1 MTDYGMERSEFA
13 NYIWEQKYKAPQDAN
28 IDDSFKRVAKVLSEG
43 DSDFES
49 SLYEEL
55 SSGRFVPAGRIFA
68 GAGVPGKYTL
78 FNCFVS
84 STIEDSMEGI
94 FNVVKEAA
102 ITQKY
107 GGGIGFDFSTIR
119 PAQSKINDSTAPAS
133 GPLSFMRVFDTMCST
148 VMSGNSRRG
157 AMMGILNVDHPD
169 ILDFIKI
176 KGANSV
182 IDKVEDTNTRREL
195 YSNFGNL
202 RNFNISVGITD
213 TFMEAVRKD
222 QFWDLQFDGVVYNTI
237 AARVLWDQILNQT
250 YNYSEPGIF
259 FVDTANR
266 LNNLSYCEKIAA
278 TNPSMPAGTLVHT
291 NLGIFA
297 IDKLEGKSF
306 KVKSMDGTWVPANCF
321 LSSESADLIEIT
333 FGPNRTI
340 RCTKEHKWPVLLN
353 GSYVRVSAD
362 KLNIGDLIPT
372 NRNESLE
379 LSNRVDLSYTDG
391 LITGIVFGNGYYNI
405 RKDDGRAYLGISFNQ
420 EDLELQELAA
430 QYFSVNKTQQHDELT
445 LHVTKDKV
453 VRSFLEKV
461 GLTLGSKE
469 QLPTTLWES
478 NDNFIKGF
486 IDGLFSTDGCV
497 YKDDIVLT
505 NKNKNVM
512 VEVAKLLA
520 FHGVLSTIREGV
532 THLNGK
538 AFNRYD
544 LTISKNSAKRFAT
557 VFKLTSIR
565 KGKKL
570 KELINTHCRKHINA
584 DHLVV
589 KEIKYLTNKERVWD
603 ISVDYYQHVFPTEW
617 GYTGNCGEQGLPSN
631 GNCNLGA
638 INLSRFVTN
647 PFTTDARFD
656 EVLLQKTVQIAV
668 RALDN
673 VIDVT
678 QYPIPEQEKEGK
690 NKRRIGLGFMGL
702 ATVFQM
708 LGCTY
713 GDSNSIAHTNFIM
726 KRIANYAYAES
737 ANIAKEKGA
746 FPLYDREAIL
756 KAPFVNNKLTKNV
769 RDDISKYGLRNGVIL
784 TVAPTGTTALAFGD
798 NCTSGIEP
806 AFALSYSRNVR
817 IGGGDEYKSYDI
829 EDYGVRLFKHLY
841 PGLEIPK
848 HVKDSVTENL
858 TITNHLD
865 ILENVQYWIDASV
878 SKTIN
883 VPQSYSFEDFKSV
896 YESAYDRNCKGCT
909 TYRPSDVRGSI
920 LSTAPAENK
929 KETAVVPIVAVDK
942 RPSVLDSKTY
952 YIPAWPD
959 DNCSRYVTI
968 ADLEDGR
975 PWEIFIAT
983 KATTSSA
990 ETMALARIISAL
1002 MRRTDDVSYIA
1013 DVLSEVHSPTG
1024 GSWIDGKYIPSLPA
1038 AYGAILKRHIEK
1050 KHDIFVNKEKKTVA
1064 VKGKLCNHCGEYSL
1078 ISQDGCNQCLNCG
1091 YSKCG

>member
-1 MTDYGMERSEFA
+1 VTDYGMERSEFA
-13 NYIWEQKYKAPQDAN
+13 NYIWEQKYKAPQDAT

-55 SSGRFVPAGRIFA
+55 ASGRFVPAGRIFA

-119 PAQSKINDSTAPAS
+119 PAKSKIHDSTAPAS

-157 AMMGILNVDHPD
+157 AMMGILNVSHPD

-176 KGANSV
+176 KGSNSV

-213 TFMEAVRKD
+213 TFIEAVRKD

-250 YNYSEPGIF
+250 YKYSEPGIF
-259 FVDTANR
+259 FVDTVNK
-266 LNNLSYCEKIAA
+266 LNNLSYTEKIAT
-278 TNPSMPAGTLVHT
+278 TNP
-291 NLGIFA
+291 
-297 IDKLEGKSF
+297 
-306 KVKSMDGTWVPANCF
+306 
-321 LSSESADLIEIT
+321 
-333 FGPNRTI
+333 
-340 RCTKEHKWPVLLN
+340 
-353 GSYVRVSAD
+353 
-362 KLNIGDLIPT
+362 
-372 NRNESLE
+372 
-379 LSNRVDLSYTDG
+379 
-391 LITGIVFGNGYYNI
+391 
-405 RKDDGRAYLGISFNQ
+405 
-420 EDLELQELAA
+420 
-430 QYFSVNKTQQHDELT
+430 
-445 LHVTKDKV
+445 
-453 VRSFLEKV
+453 
-461 GLTLGSKE
+461 
-469 QLPTTLWES
+469 
-478 NDNFIKGF
+478 
-486 IDGLFSTDGCV
+486 
-497 YKDDIVLT
+497 
-505 NKNKNVM
+505 
-512 VEVAKLLA
+512 
-520 FHGVLSTIREGV
+520 
-532 THLNGK
+532 
-538 AFNRYD
+538 
-544 LTISKNSAKRFAT
+544 
-557 VFKLTSIR
+557 
-565 KGKKL
+565 
-570 KELINTHCRKHINA
+570 
-584 DHLVV
+584 
-589 KEIKYLTNKERVWD
+589 
-603 ISVDYYQHVFPTEW
+603 
-617 GYTGNCGEQGLPSN
+617 CGEQGLPSN

-656 EVLLQKTVQIAV
+656 EVLLQKTVKIAV

-690 NKRRIGLGFMGL
+690 NKRRIGLGIMGL

-713 GDSNSIAHTNFIM
+713 GDSDSSAHTNFIM

-756 KAPFVNNKLTKNV
+756 KAPFVRNKLTTNV

-848 HVKDSVTENL
+848 HVMDSVTEHL
-858 TITNHLD
+858 TITDHLD

-896 YESAYDRNCKGCT
+896 YESAYDRKCKGCT

-929 KETAVVPIVAVDK
+929 KETAIVPIVSVDK